1 MGPLQWL
8 SCATLATVAGVALA
22 QSAGHAQ
29 HHAAPS
35 AAAPA
40 GAPMVAA
47 EVRKVDKG
55 ARKITLK
62 HGAIKNLDMPA
73 MTMVFQVKDPA
84 MLEQVKPGDRVR
96 FAAEMVGGQYT
107 VVKLEAGS
115 AEPDPT
121 KKK

>member
-8 SCATLATVAGVALA
+8 SCAVLATVAGVALA

-29 HHAAPS
+29 HQTAPS

-40 GAPMVAA
+40 GAPMVVA
-47 EVRKVDKG
+47 EVRKVDKV

-62 HGAIKNLDMPA
+62 HGAITNLDMPA

-84 MLEQVKPGDRVR
+84 MLEQVKAGDRVR